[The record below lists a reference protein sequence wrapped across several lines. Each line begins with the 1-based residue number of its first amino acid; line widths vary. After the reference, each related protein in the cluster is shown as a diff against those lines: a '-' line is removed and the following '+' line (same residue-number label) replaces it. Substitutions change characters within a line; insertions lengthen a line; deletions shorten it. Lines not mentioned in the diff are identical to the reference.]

1 MPHRSVGLL
10 TAVLMLGAV
19 SQVGQ
24 VLFLRELLMVFHG
37 NELSVGLILAAW
49 LFWVGVG
56 SRLGAFLAE
65 RVRSALSLLA
75 LSSAGLLPAL
85 PGTLFLIRT
94 LRGFFPVLP
103 GASLSPADMALA
115 CVLLLAPACLLLG
128 MQFVALSRAWR
139 ERDAATDTSG
149 AAKTYVVEATGN
161 MLGGVAFTF
170 LLVHAFSAFHS
181 AVLLGALLLAA
192 FAALGFRMR
201 QGREAPSPRSAMVL
215 LCLVVLAGL
224 TAPYLEDL
232 NQFAHRLQWRH
243 IAPDHRLVEAK
254 QSRYGNIGVL
264 KRDRQYSFFQ
274 SGHLLF
280 STAEGEGG
288 GVPGLEEQPAAE
300 FAHLSMV
307 QQESPDRVLLVGGGL
322 RGTLSRILMHPVQSV
337 DYVELDEV
345 LTRTAAEY
353 VPRSTLR
360 ALQDNRV
367 SVRHVDGRLWMKRT
381 DREYDL
387 IIVDVP
393 DPVTAALNRYY
404 TREFF
409 REARERLRSDG
420 ALVIGADSTPDLRDR
435 AAANRNS
442 ALYHTLN
449 SVFSRV
455 KVAGEEFMLFFA
467 SRSQGGVSVDP
478 LTLRRRFERRG
489 IEDQAFSARHFR
501 LLLRETDVRRANWVV
516 SSHGRGPEAHLD
528 SPEPA
533 PLSPGTLEEQ
543 AERDLQRVNEAFFI
557 NRDFKPIGYF
567 YSLMFWDRLT
577 RAEPTKALAA
587 LLRVKLWWVLPIAG
601 LILLA
606 GAGLRGAGGRIAKGR
621 VASFSLLV
629 TVFSTG
635 LSTMLLQIALLFTF
649 QSVYGFVYEMVGL
662 ITALFMFGLGLGA
675 AASNRFVADKADM
688 GTLALV
694 QLCMTL
700 WAGFIALGLPQL
712 AKAESPVFLFA
723 AFSGMTFLA
732 GMLNGLDFPLAAACS
747 QRIHRKPDT
756 SAGAVYGLELFGACL
771 GAMLASVVLAPI
783 HGILACCLLAG
794 LGNGVACVLLL
805 LSRRDYASLQTKK
818 GFVEQAG
825 FS

>member
-1 MPHRSVGLL
+1 MPDRTVALH

-37 NELSVGLILAAW
+37 NELSVGFILAAW

-65 RVRSALSLLA
+65 RIRSVLFLLA
-75 LSSAGLLPAL
+75 FSSAGLLPVL
-85 PGTLFLIRT
+85 PGTVFLIRI

-103 GASLSPADMALA
+103 GGSFSPADMALS

-128 MQFVALSRAWR
+128 TQFVALSRAWR
-139 ERDAATDTSG
+139 ERDEATDTSG
-149 AAKTYVVEATGN
+149 GAKTYVVEAAGN

-170 LLVHAFSAFHS
+170 FLVHAFSSFYS

-192 FAALGFRMR
+192 FSALMLRMR
-201 QGREAPSPRSAMVL
+201 QGLGGPSQRSATLL
-215 LCLVVLAGL
+215 LCLAGLAGL
-224 TAPYLEDL
+224 AIPYLGEL
-232 NQFAHRLQWRH
+232 NQLGHRLQWRQ
-243 IAPDHRLVEAK
+243 IAPKHRLAEAK
-254 QSRYGNIGVL
+254 QSRYGNIAVL
-264 KRDRQYSFFQ
+264 EREGQYSFFQ

-280 STAEGEGG
+280 STAEGEGD
-288 GVPGLEEQPAAE
+288 VPGLEEQPAAQ
-300 FAHLSMV
+300 FAHLAMV

-322 RGTLSRILMHPVQSV
+322 SGTLSRILKHPVQSV

-345 LTRTAAEY
+345 LIRTAAEY
-353 VPRSTLR
+353 VPSSTLR
-360 ALQDNRV
+360 ALEDKRV
-367 SVRHVDGRLWMKRT
+367 SVGHVDGRLWMKRT

-404 TREFF
+404 TLEFF
-409 REARERLRSDG
+409 REAKKRLRPGG
-420 ALVIGADSTPDLRDR
+420 ALVIGANSSPDMRDR

-442 ALYHTLN
+442 ALYHTLS
-449 SVFSRV
+449 SVFSQV
-455 KVAGEEFMLFFA
+455 KVAGEEFMFFFA
-467 SRSQGGVSVDP
+467 SRSQGSISVDP

-489 IEDQAFSARHFR
+489 IEDAAFSPRHFR
-501 LLLRETDVRRANWVV
+501 LLLREPDVRRANWVV
-516 SSHGRGPEAHLD
+516 SSHGRGSGAHLD
-528 SPEPA
+528 GPEPA
-533 PLSPGTLEEQ
+533 PLSPGPIGEQ
-543 AERDLQRVNEAFFI
+543 AKRDLPQVNQAFFI

-567 YSLMFWDRLT
+567 YSLMFWERLT
-577 RAEPTKALAA
+577 RGEPTKALSA

-601 LILLA
+601 LILVA
-606 GAGLRGAGGRIAKGR
+606 GAGMRGAGGRVAKGR
-621 VASFSLLV
+621 TASFSLLV

-649 QSVYGFVYEMVGL
+649 QGIYGFVYEMVGL
-662 ITALFMFGLGLGA
+662 ITALFMFGLSLGA

-688 GTLALV
+688 GSLTLV
-694 QLCMTL
+694 QICMTL
-700 WAGFIALGLPQL
+700 WAGLIALGLPQL
-712 AKAESPVFLFA
+712 AKAESPALLFA
-723 AFSGMTFLA
+723 SFSGMTFLA

-747 QRIHRKPDT
+747 HRIRRNPDA

-771 GAMLASVVLAPI
+771 GAVLASVVLAPV
-783 HGILACCLLAG
+783 HGIVACCLLAG

-805 LSRRDYASLQTKK
+805 LSRRDYASLQTQK
-818 GFVEQAG
+818 GSMEQAG
-825 FS
+825 FP

>member
-1 MPHRSVGLL
+1 MPDRSVALL

-65 RVRSALSLLA
+65 RIRNALSLLA
-75 LSSAGLLPAL
+75 LSSAGLLPVL
-85 PGTLFLIRT
+85 PGTVFLIRT
-94 LRGFFPVLP
+94 LRGFFPILP

-128 MQFVALSRAWR
+128 TQFVALSRTWR
-139 ERDAATDTSG
+139 ERDEATDTSG
-149 AAKTYVVEATGN
+149 AAKTYVVEAAGN

-170 LLVHAFSAFHS
+170 LLVHTFSSFHS
-181 AVLLGALLLAA
+181 AVLLGVLLLVAYS
-192 FAALGFRMR
+192 ALVFRMR
-201 QGREAPSPRSAMVL
+201 QGLGGPSQRSATVL
-215 LCLVVLAGL
+215 LCLAGLAGL
-224 TAPYLEDL
+224 AMPYLGDL

-243 IAPDHRLVEAK
+243 IAPEHRLAEAR

-264 KRDRQYSFFQ
+264 EREGQYSFFQ

-280 STAEGEGG
+280 STAEGEEGF
-288 GVPGLEEQPAAE
+288 PGLEEQPAAE
-300 FAHLSMV
+300 FAHLAMV
-307 QQESPDRVLLVGGGL
+307 QQESPDSVLLVGGGL
-322 RGTLSRILMHPVQSV
+322 RGTLSRILKHPVQSV

-345 LTRTAAEY
+345 LIRTAAEY
-353 VPRSTLR
+353 LPQSTLR
-360 ALQDNRV
+360 ALEDSRV
-367 SVRHVDGRLWMKRT
+367 SVRHGDGRLWMKRT

-409 REARERLRSDG
+409 REARKRLRPDG
-420 ALVIGADSTPDLRDR
+420 ALVIGADSTPDLRDT

-455 KVAGEEFMLFFA
+455 KVAGEKFMLFFA
-467 SRSQGGVSVDP
+467 SRSQGGVSVDAR
-478 LTLRRRFERRG
+478 TLGRRFERRG
-489 IEDQAFSARHFR
+489 IEDEAFSSGHFR
-501 LLLRETDVRRANWVV
+501 LLLRKPDVRRANWVV
-516 SSHGRGPEAHLD
+516 SSHGRGTGAHLD

-533 PLSPGTLEEQ
+533 PLSPGTLGEQ
-543 AERDLQRVNEAFFI
+543 AKRDLQRVNEAFFI

-567 YSLMFWDRLT
+567 YSLMFWHRST

-606 GAGLRGAGGRIAKGR
+606 GAGMRGAGGRIAKGR
-621 VASFSLLV
+621 TASFSLLV

-688 GTLALV
+688 STLALV
-694 QLCMTL
+694 QLCMSL
-700 WAGFIALGLPQL
+700 WAGLIALGLPQL
-712 AKAESPVFLFA
+712 AKAESPAFLFA

-732 GMLNGLDFPLAAACS
+732 GMLNGLDFPLAAGCS
-747 QRIHRKPDT
+747 QRIHRKPDK

-771 GAMLASVVLAPI
+771 GAVLASVVLAPV
-783 HGILACCLLAG
+783 HGIVACCLLAG

-805 LSRRDYASLQTKK
+805 LSRRDYASLQTQK
-818 GFVEQAG
+818 GSVEQAG
-825 FS
+825 FP

>member
-1 MPHRSVGLL
+1 MPDRTVALH

-37 NELSVGLILAAW
+37 NELSVGFILAAW

-65 RVRSALSLLA
+65 RIRSVLFLLA
-75 LSSAGLLPAL
+75 FSSAGLLPVL
-85 PGTLFLIRT
+85 PGTVFLIRI

-103 GASLSPADMALA
+103 GGSFSPADMALA
-115 CVLLLAPACLLLG
+115 CVLLLAPVCLLLG
-128 MQFVALSRAWR
+128 VQFVALSRTWR
-139 ERDAATDTSG
+139 ERDEATDTSG
-149 AAKTYVVEATGN
+149 AAKTYVVEAAGN

-170 LLVHAFSAFHS
+170 LLVHTLSSLHS

-192 FAALGFRMR
+192 FSVLVLRMHR
-201 QGREAPSPRSAMVL
+201 DRGGSSHRSAMVL
-215 LCLVVLAGL
+215 LCLAALAGL
-224 TAPYLEDL
+224 AMPYLGDL
-232 NQFAHRLQWRH
+232 NQLAHRLQWRQM
-243 IAPDHRLVEAK
+243 APEHRLVK
-254 QSRYGNIGVL
+254 TRQSRYGNIAVL
-264 KRDRQYSFFQ
+264 EREGQYSFFQ

-280 STAEGEGG
+280 STAGSEGG
-288 GVPGLEEQPAAE
+288 VSGLEEQPAAE
-300 FAHLSMV
+300 FAHLAMV

-322 RGTLSRILMHPVQSV
+322 SGTLSRILKHPVQSV

-345 LTRTAAEY
+345 LIRTAAEY
-353 VPRSTLR
+353 VPSSTLR
-360 ALQDNRV
+360 ALEDERV
-367 SVRHVDGRLWMKRT
+367 NVRHVDGRLWMKRT

-387 IIVDVP
+387 VIVDVP

-409 REARERLRSDG
+409 REARKRLRSDG
-420 ALVIGADSTPDLRDR
+420 AFVIGADSTPDLRDT

-442 ALYHTLN
+442 ALYHTLS

-455 KVAGEEFMLFFA
+455 KVAGDEFMFFFA
-467 SRSQGGVSVDP
+467 SRSEGSISVDP
-478 LTLRRRFERRG
+478 LTLSRRFERRG
-489 IEDQAFSARHFR
+489 IEDDAFSSRHFR
-501 LLLRETDVRRANWVV
+501 LLLRKPDVRRANWLV
-516 SSHGRGPEAHLD
+516 SSHGRGTGAHLD

-533 PLSPGTLEEQ
+533 PLSPGTLGEQ
-543 AERDLQRVNEAFFI
+543 AKRDLQRVNEAFFI

-567 YSLMFWDRLT
+567 YSLMFWDRST

-606 GAGLRGAGGRIAKGR
+606 GAGMRGAGGRIARGR
-621 VASFSLLV
+621 TASFSLLV

-688 GTLALV
+688 STLALV
-694 QLCMTL
+694 QLCMSL
-700 WAGFIALGLPQL
+700 WAGLIALGLPQL
-712 AKAESPVFLFA
+712 AKAESPALLFA

-747 QRIHRKPDT
+747 HRIRRKPDA

-771 GAMLASVVLAPI
+771 GAVLASVVLAPV
-783 HGILACCLLAG
+783 HGIVACCLLAG

-805 LSRRDYASLQTKK
+805 LSRRDYASLQTQK
-818 GFVEQAG
+818 GSVEQAG
-825 FS
+825 FP

>member
-1 MPHRSVGLL
+1 MPDRSMALL

-65 RVRSALSLLA
+65 RIRSAPSLLA
-75 LSSAGLLPAL
+75 FSSAGLLPVL
-85 PGTLFLIRT
+85 PGTVFLIRI
-94 LRGFFPVLP
+94 LRGFFPALP

-115 CVLLLAPACLLLG
+115 SLLLLAPACLLLG
-128 MQFVALSRAWR
+128 VQFVALSRTWR
-139 ERDAATDTSG
+139 ERDEARDTSG
-149 AAKTYVVEATGN
+149 AAKTYVVEAAGN

-170 LLVHAFSAFHS
+170 LLVHTLSSFHS
-181 AVLLGALLLAA
+181 AVLIGALLLGA
-192 FAALGFRMR
+192 FSALALKMR
-201 QGREAPSPRSAMVL
+201 RDLGGPSPRSALVL
-215 LCLVVLAGL
+215 LCLAGVAGL
-224 TAPYLEDL
+224 AMPYLGDL
-232 NQFAHRLQWRH
+232 NLFAHRLQWRQ
-243 IAPDHRLVEAK
+243 IAPKHRLVETE

-280 STAEGEGG
+280 STAEGKGG
-288 GVPGLEEQPAAE
+288 LSGLEEQPAAE
-300 FAHLSMV
+300 FAHLAMV
-307 QQESPDRVLLVGGGL
+307 QQESPDSVLLVGGGL
-322 RGTLSRILMHPVQSV
+322 RGTLSRILMHPVRSV

-345 LTRTAAEY
+345 LIRTAAEY
-353 VPRSTLR
+353 LPRSTLR
-360 ALQDNRV
+360 ALEDSRA
-367 SVRHVDGRLWMKRT
+367 SVRHGDGRLWMKRT
-381 DREYDL
+381 DRQYDL
-387 IIVDVP
+387 IVVDVP

-409 REARERLRSDG
+409 REARERLRPDG
-420 ALVIGADSTPDLRDR
+420 ALVIGADSTPGLRDA

-442 ALYHTLN
+442 ALYHTLS
-449 SVFSRV
+449 SVFSKV
-455 KVAGEEFMLFFA
+455 KVAGEEFMTFFA
-467 SRSQGGVSVDP
+467 SRSQGGISVDP
-478 LTLRRRFERRG
+478 RVLGRRFERRG
-489 IEDQAFSARHFR
+489 IEDEAFSSRHFR
-501 LLLRETDVRRANWVV
+501 LLLRKPDVRRVNWVV
-516 SSHGRGPEAHLD
+516 STHGRGHGAHLD

-543 AERDLQRVNEAFFI
+543 AERDLQQVNEAFFI

-567 YSLMFWDRLT
+567 YSLMFWDRST
-577 RAEPTKALAA
+577 RGEPTKVLAA
-587 LLRVKLWWVLPIAG
+587 LLRVKLWWVLPITG
-601 LILLA
+601 LILAA
-606 GAGLRGAGGRIAKGR
+606 GAGMRSLGDTRGKGR

-675 AASNRFVADKADM
+675 AASNRFVADKANLV
-688 GTLALV
+688 TLALV

-700 WAGFIALGLPQL
+700 WAGLIALGLPQL
-712 AKAESPVFLFA
+712 AKAESPALLFA

-747 QRIHRKPDT
+747 HRIHRKPDA

-771 GAMLASVVLAPI
+771 GAVLASVVLAPV
-783 HGILACCLLAG
+783 HGIVACCLLAA
-794 LGNGVACVLLL
+794 LGNGVACMLLVLA
-805 LSRRDYASLQTKK
+805 RRDYASLQTQK
-818 GFVEQAG
+818 GPVEQAG
-825 FS
+825 CP